1 MSTNYEG
8 VLARINTVMQL
19 KSVSR
24 TELADRIGVDRST
37 VNSWFTGRTKSYMKY
52 INEIAEATGV
62 PAIFILMGGESNDTF
77 TFRQPEASN
86 LKTIPATKR
95 VPLVGTI
102 ACGEPILAVE
112 NVVDFVTAPLDVN
125 ADMALV
131 CKGDSMTGARIMDGD
146 VVYIRQQ
153 PEVENGEIAAVLVG
167 DEATLKRVFI
177 KGNHVIL
184 APCNPAYDVMVYTG
198 DEVEQVHIIGKAVAF
213 TSTVR

>member
-1 MSTNYEG
+1 MNEER
-8 VLARINTVMQL
+8 VLQRIREECFKRGMTQADL
-19 KSVSR
+19 ATKLGISKSVVSEWKKGKSR
-24 TELADRIGVDRST
+24 A
-37 VNSWFTGRTKSYMKY
+37 YMKKLP
-52 INEIAEATGV
+52 EIADVLGV
-62 PAIFILMGGESNDTF
+62 TPAYLLQGDEWSRPMPSNVVEL
-77 TFRQPEASN
+77 PY
-86 LKTIPATKR
+86 TKR

-112 NVVDFVTAPLDVN
+112 NVVDFVNVPLNVN

-153 PEVENGEIAAVLVG
+153 PEVENGEIAAVLIG